1 MKEKENSAAY
11 FFKQRGKTTITKGTE
26 AAANDQRCLSVVKEK
41 KLQRLQTL
49 AGVYNHGT
57 AQRGSNAED
66 SFPSTSC
73 DQ

>member
-1 MKEKENSAAY
+1 MKDKGNSAAY
-11 FFKQRGKTTITKGTE
+11 FLSEEEKQQLQKGTE

-41 KLQRLQTL
+41 KLQRLQTP

>member
-41 KLQRLQTL
+41 KLQRLQTPVL
-49 AGVYNHGT
+49 FIT
-57 AQRGSNAED
+57 MEQPSSNAED